1 MIAHTETSED
11 GQALPL
17 SRLPDLLSSPTGV
30 KTLRPDQL
38 ADVSDRI
45 RAFLVD
51 AVSRTGGHLGS
62 NLGAVELTL
71 ALHRVFD
78 SPRDVV
84 LWDTGHQAY
93 VHKLVTGRV
102 KEFGSLRQ
110 AGGLSGYPSRSESPH
125 DWIEN
130 SHAST
135 SLSYAHGLSEGFAAQ
150 GDDRRVIAVIGDGSM
165 TGGMAYEGLNNLGR
179 SGRRVIVVLNDNGR
193 SYAPTASRLPEQ
205 LRRTP
210 EVRLREYTQ
219 RRRLEQALDAAAD
232 ISRQAA
238 RDLWAI
244 HRALSDGPRPEAF
257 FHALGIHYAGPVD
270 GHDIPALETA
280 LRSADAIAGP
290 VVVHVLT
297 TKGKGY
303 SFAEQDLEKCL
314 HDVPVFDP
322 ATGPAAPSPGPS
334 GLTGVFSDA
343 LLECAAEDERVHA
356 ITAAMPGPTG
366 LLPFHRRHP
375 GRFHDVGIAE
385 QHAVTLAAGLAMT
398 GRRPVVAVY
407 STFLSRAFDQ
417 LNLDVGM
424 HGLPVVLAL
433 DRAGITGDDGP
444 SHHGVLDLALCLR
457 VPGMTVLAP
466 SSPAELRVML
476 RHALTLPG
484 PVAIRW
490 PKGSPGHTDTLT
502 GEGLSGRRLLS
513 AGDRPE
519 ICLLGVGR
527 LVAPALRAATE
538 LAAAGHGVTL
548 WDVRCVKP
556 LDEAVLADAARHELV
571 LTAED
576 GVREGGAGAAI
587 ASALARRAQDEAV
600 RPPVTAVL
608 GVPDAYVPHGKPDAI
623 LAGLGL
629 DAAGLT
635 TTARDLWRRS
645 RTAAAGRGRGQGQ
658 A

>member
-1 MIAHTETSED
+1 MIAHPEASKH
-11 GQALPL
+11 GQASPWD
-17 SRLPDLLSSPTGV
+17 RLPDLLSSPAGV
-30 KTLRPDQL
+30 KSLRPDQL

-93 VHKLVTGRV
+93 VHKLVTGRF

-135 SLSYAHGLSEGFAAQ
+135 SLSYAHGLSEGFAAR

-179 SGRRVIVVLNDNGR
+179 SGRRVIIVLNDNGR

-205 LRRTP
+205 LRRSP
-210 EVRLREYTQ
+210 EVRLREYAQ
-219 RRRLEQALDAAAD
+219 RRRLERALDAAAD

-257 FHALGIHYAGPVD
+257 FHALGIHYTGPVD
-270 GHDIPALETA
+270 GHDIPALEAA
-280 LRSADAIAGP
+280 LRSADTVAGP

-314 HDVPVFDP
+314 HDVPVFDA
-322 ATGPAAPSPGPS
+322 ATGPASTSSGPS
-334 GLTGVFSDA
+334 GLTKVFSDT
-343 LLECAAEDERVHA
+343 LVECATRDERIHA

-366 LLPFHRRHP
+366 LLPFQQRHP
-375 GRFHDVGIAE
+375 DRFHDVGIAE
-385 QHAVTLAAGLAMT
+385 QHAVTLAAGLAMA

-417 LNLDVGM
+417 LNLDAGM

-433 DRAGITGDDGP
+433 DRSGITGDDGP

-466 SSPAELRVML
+466 SSAAELRVML
-476 RHALTLPG
+476 QHALTLPG
-484 PVAIRW
+484 PVTIRW
-490 PKGSPGHTDTLT
+490 PKGDPGHSDTLT
-502 GEGLSGRRLLS
+502 GEELSGRRLLS

-538 LAAAGHGVTL
+538 LAAAGYGVTL

-556 LDEAVLADAARHELV
+556 LDENMLADAARHEVV

-576 GVREGGAGAAI
+576 GVREGGAGASI
-587 ASALARRAQDEAV
+587 VSALARRAQDEAV

-623 LAGLGL
+623 LSRFGL
-629 DAAGLT
+629 DAAGIAA
-635 TTARDLWRRS
+635 TARGIRRSS
-645 RTAAAGRGRGQGQ
+645 RTAVTGQS
-658 A
+658 